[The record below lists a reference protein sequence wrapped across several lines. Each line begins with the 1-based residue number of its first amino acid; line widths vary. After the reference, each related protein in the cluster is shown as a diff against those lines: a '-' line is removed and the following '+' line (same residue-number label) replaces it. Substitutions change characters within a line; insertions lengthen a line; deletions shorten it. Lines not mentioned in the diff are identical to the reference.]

1 MGDVCQ
7 NEAPTGENP
16 SWDYSSRLESQ
27 TQLVSVAQRQNASN
41 AKGYAMKKI
50 RRIGIL
56 TGGGDAPGLNAV
68 IRAVTK
74 SAILQHGWGVTGF
87 RNGFEGCI
95 SGEFEELNLA
105 SVRGILPRGGTILGA
120 SNRCNPFSYQYSA
133 AGEQMPRDHS
143 GDVIKRFEELG
154 IDAIVVIGG
163 DGTMSI
169 SHELSKRG
177 VQVIGIPKTIDNDV
191 RGTKVTFGF
200 DTAVSTATW
209 AIDKLHTTAESH
221 HRVMIVELM
230 GRTAGWITLYA
241 GVAGGAD
248 IILIPELPFDIN
260 SICEKIQRRSRLGTY
275 FTIIAVAEGA
285 QPVDGTAIYQTIGE
299 EWYQK
304 RFGGIAAWLEA
315 ELTQR
320 LDQEVRSVVLGHLQ
334 RGGEPTAR
342 DRALGTMM
350 GTFAIDLLASG
361 ETDRMVSI
369 SRDPMGQSS
378 TDMMSVPLVVAT
390 RGPRHVPLSHPLL
403 RSAEMMDINVG
414 ASVTNS
420 NGDSG

>member
-1 MGDVCQ
+1 MS
-7 NEAPTGENP
+7 E
-16 SWDYSSRLESQ
+16 
-27 TQLVSVAQRQNASN
+27 
-41 AKGYAMKKI
+41 I

-74 SAILQHGWGVTGF
+74 SAILDHGWSVIGF

-95 SGEFEELNLA
+95 TGEFEELNLS

-120 SNRCNPFSYQYSA
+120 SNRCNPFSFQNTS
-133 AGEQMPRDHS
+133 AGEDAPRDHS
-143 GDVIKRFEELG
+143 DDVIQRFQDLE
-154 IDAIVVIGG
+154 IDAVVVIGG

-169 SHELSKRG
+169 SNELSRKG

-200 DTAVSTATW
+200 DTAVTTATE

-248 IILIPELPFDIN
+248 IILIPELPFHMD
-260 SICEKIQRRSRLGTY
+260 SIKDKIERRARLGSY
-275 FTIIAVAEGA
+275 FTIIAIAEGA
-285 QPVDGTAIYQTIGE
+285 QPVDGRAIYETIGD

-304 RFGGIAAWLEA
+304 RFGGIGSWLEH
-315 ELTQR
+315 ELSQQ
-320 LDQEVRSVVLGHLQ
+320 LEQEVRSVVLGHLQ

-350 GTFAIDLLASG
+350 GTYAVDLLAEG
-361 ETDRMVSI
+361 ETNRMVSI

-378 TDMMSVPLVVAT
+378 TDMTSVPLVVAT
-390 RGPRHVPLSHPLL
+390 RGPRHVPISHPLI
-403 RSAEMMDINVG
+403 RSARVMDVCVG
-414 ASVTNS
+414 EPWHAHGKES
-420 NGDSG
+420 

>member
-1 MGDVCQ
+1 MT
-7 NEAPTGENP
+7 E
-16 SWDYSSRLESQ
+16 
-27 TQLVSVAQRQNASN
+27 
-41 AKGYAMKKI
+41 I

-74 SAILQHGWGVTGF
+74 SAILQHGWSVIGF

-95 SGEFEELNLA
+95 TGEFEELDLH

-120 SNRCNPFSYQYSA
+120 SNRCNPFKYQNTA
-133 AGEQMPRDHS
+133 AGDVAPRDHS
-143 GDVIKRFEELG
+143 DDVISRFNDLE
-154 IDAIVVIGG
+154 IDAIIVIGG
-163 DGTMSI
+163 DGTLSI
-169 SHELSKRG
+169 SHELSKKG
-177 VQVIGIPKTIDNDV
+177 IQVIGIPKTIDNDV

-200 DTAVSTATW
+200 DTAVSTATN
-209 AIDKLHTTAESH
+209 ALDRLHTTAESH
-221 HRVMIVELM
+221 HRAMVVELM

-248 IILIPELPFDIN
+248 VILIPELPFDIE
-260 SICEKIQRRSRLGTY
+260 SICDKIERRARLGSY

-285 QPVDGTAIYQTIGE
+285 QPVGGQAIYHKIGE

-304 RFGGIAAWLEA
+304 RFGGIGAWLET
-315 ELTQR
+315 ELAGR

-350 GTFAIDLLASG
+350 GTHAVDLLADGQS
-361 ETDRMVSI
+361 DRLVAV
-369 SRDPMGQSS
+369 SRDPMGLDS
-378 TDMMSVPLVVAT
+378 TDMASVPLVIAT
-390 RGPRHVPLSHPLL
+390 RGPRHVPLTHPLL
-403 RSAEMMDINVG
+403 HSARVMDISVG
-414 ASVTNS
+414 DPLDR
-420 NGDSG
+420 NGNDN

>member
-1 MGDVCQ
+1 M
-7 NEAPTGENP
+7 T
-16 SWDYSSRLESQ
+16 
-27 TQLVSVAQRQNASN
+27 T
-41 AKGYAMKKI
+41 I

-74 SAILQHGWGVTGF
+74 SAILNHGWGVIGF
-87 RNGFEGCI
+87 RQGFEGCI
-95 SGEFEELNLA
+95 TGEFEELTLS

-120 SNRCNPFSYQYSA
+120 SNRCNPFSFQHTA
-133 AGEQMPRDHS
+133 AGETSPRDHS
-143 GDVIKRFEELG
+143 DDVIQRFQELG

-169 SHELSKRG
+169 ANELSRRG
-177 VQVIGIPKTIDNDV
+177 VQVVGIPKTIDNDV

-200 DTAVSTATW
+200 DTAVATATE

-221 HRVMIVELM
+221 HRAMIVELM

-248 IILIPELPFDIN
+248 VILIPELPFDID
-260 SICEKIQRRSRLGTY
+260 SICRKIERRARLGSY

-285 QPVDGTAIYQTIGE
+285 KPVDGTAIFQTIGE

-304 RFGGIAAWLEA
+304 RFGGIGSWLES
-315 ELTQR
+315 ELKTR

-350 GTFAIDLLASG
+350 GTFAIDILAEG
-361 ETDRMVSI
+361 DTNRMVSI

-378 TDMMSVPLVVAT
+378 TDMTSVPLVVAT
-390 RGPRHVPLSHPLL
+390 RGPRHVPPTHPLL
-403 RSAEMMDINVG
+403 RSARVMDVCVG
-414 ASVTNS
+414 DRDTVE
-420 NGDSG
+420 GDQS

>member
-1 MGDVCQ
+1 M
-7 NEAPTGENP
+7 
-16 SWDYSSRLESQ
+16 SS
-27 TQLVSVAQRQNASN
+27 
-41 AKGYAMKKI
+41 I

-74 SAILQHGWGVTGF
+74 SAILEHGWSVIGF

-95 SGEFEELNLA
+95 SGEFDELDLM

-120 SNRCNPFSYQYSA
+120 SNRCNPFSYQHTAS
-133 AGEQMPRDHS
+133 GETEPRDHS
-143 GDVIKRFEELG
+143 DDVIQRFNDLG
-154 IDAIVVIGG
+154 IDAVVVIGG

-169 SHELSKRG
+169 SHELARKG
-177 VQVIGIPKTIDNDV
+177 VQVVGVPKTIDNDV

-200 DTAVSTATW
+200 DTAVTTATD

-230 GRTAGWITLYA
+230 GRTAGWIALYA

-248 IILIPELPFDIN
+248 IILIPEIGFEIDC
-260 SICEKIQRRSRLGTY
+260 ICEKIERRARLGSY

-285 QPVDGTAIYQTIGE
+285 RPAHGEAIYQKIGHLE
-299 EWYQK
+299 YEK
-304 RFGGIAAWLEA
+304 RFGGIGVWLEQ
-315 ELTQR
+315 ELNGR
-320 LDQEVRSVVLGHLQ
+320 LEQEVRSVVLGHLQ

-350 GTFAIDLLASG
+350 GTFAVDILASG
-361 ETDRMVSI
+361 DTGRMVSI

-390 RGPRHVPLSHPLL
+390 RGPRHVPLSHPLI
-403 RSAEMMDINVG
+403 RSANLIDVCVG
-414 ASVTNS
+414 VDHLPE
-420 NGDSG
+420 GGF

>member
-1 MGDVCQ
+1 MTD
-7 NEAPTGENP
+7 
-16 SWDYSSRLESQ
+16 
-27 TQLVSVAQRQNASN
+27 
-41 AKGYAMKKI
+41 I

-74 SAILQHGWGVTGF
+74 AAILQQGWGVVGF

-95 SGEFEELNLA
+95 TGEFEELNLA

-120 SNRCNPFSYQYSA
+120 SNRCNPFSFQDTA
-133 AGEQMPRDHS
+133 AGETEPRDHS
-143 GDVIKRFEELG
+143 DDLIQRFRDLS

-169 SHELSKRG
+169 SHELSKKG
-177 VQVIGIPKTIDNDV
+177 VQVVGIPKTIDNDV

-230 GRTAGWITLYA
+230 GRTAGWIALYA

-248 IILIPELPFDIN
+248 IILIPEIDFDLDC
-260 SICEKIQRRSRLGTY
+260 ICEKIERRARLGTR
-275 FTIIAVAEGA
+275 FTIIAIAEGS
-285 QPVDGTAIYQTIGE
+285 QPIGGSAIYQTIGE

-304 RFGGIAAWLEA
+304 RFGGIGAWLEI
-315 ELTQR
+315 ELAKR

-350 GTFAIDLLASG
+350 GTYAIDLLATGDS
-361 ETDRMVSI
+361 DRMVAI

-378 TDMMSVPLVVAT
+378 TDMTSVPIVVAT

-403 RSAEMMDINVG
+403 SSARMMDICIGVPDTVE
-414 ASVTNS
+414 S
-420 NGDSG
+420 DSR

>member
-1 MGDVCQ
+1 MT
-7 NEAPTGENP
+7 E
-16 SWDYSSRLESQ
+16 
-27 TQLVSVAQRQNASN
+27 
-41 AKGYAMKKI
+41 I

-74 SAILQHGWGVTGF
+74 AAILQQGWGVVGF

-95 SGEFEELNLA
+95 TGEFEELNLA

-120 SNRCNPFSYQYSA
+120 SNRCNPFSFQDTA
-133 AGEQMPRDHS
+133 AGDTEPRDHS
-143 GDVIKRFEELG
+143 DDLIQRFRDLS

-169 SHELSKRG
+169 SHDLSRKG
-177 VQVIGIPKTIDNDV
+177 VQVVGIPKTIDNDV

-230 GRTAGWITLYA
+230 GRTAGWIALYA

-248 IILIPELPFDIN
+248 IILIPEIDFDLDC
-260 SICEKIQRRSRLGTY
+260 ICEKIERRARLGTR
-275 FTIIAVAEGA
+275 FTIIAIAEGS
-285 QPVDGTAIYQTIGE
+285 QPIGGSAIYQTIGE

-304 RFGGIAAWLEA
+304 RFGGIGAWLEI
-315 ELTQR
+315 ELAKR

-350 GTFAIDLLASG
+350 GTYAIDLLATGDS
-361 ETDRMVSI
+361 DRMVAI

-378 TDMMSVPLVVAT
+378 TDMTSVPIVVAT

-403 RSAEMMDINVG
+403 SSARMMDICIGVPDTVE
-414 ASVTNS
+414 S
-420 NGDSG
+420 DSR

>member
-1 MGDVCQ
+1 MG
-7 NEAPTGENP
+7 E
-16 SWDYSSRLESQ
+16 
-27 TQLVSVAQRQNASN
+27 
-41 AKGYAMKKI
+41 I
-50 RRIGIL
+50 RSIGIL

-74 SAILQHGWGVTGF
+74 SAILDRGWSVIGF

-95 SGEFEELNLA
+95 TGDFEELSLA

-133 AGEQMPRDHS
+133 AGENTPRDHS
-143 GDVIKRFEELG
+143 EDVIQRFRDLG
-154 IDAIVVIGG
+154 IDAVVVIGG

-169 SHELSKRG
+169 ANELSRKG

-200 DTAVSTATW
+200 DTAVSTATE

-248 IILIPELPFDIN
+248 IILIPELPFHVE
-260 SICEKIQRRSRLGTY
+260 SIKDKIERRSRIGSY

-285 QPVDGTAIYQTIGE
+285 QPVGGTAIYETIGE
-299 EWYQK
+299 QWYQK
-304 RFGGIAAWLEA
+304 RFGGIGAWLEN
-315 ELTQR
+315 ELASQ

-350 GTFAIDLLASG
+350 GTFAIDLLAEG
-361 ETDRMVSI
+361 ETNRMVVI

-378 TDMMSVPLVVAT
+378 TDMTSVPLVVAT
-390 RGPRHVPLSHPLL
+390 RGPRHVPLSHPLI
-403 RSAEMMDINVG
+403 RSARVMDVCVG
-414 ASVTNS
+414 DPEHEPDKESR
-420 NGDSG
+420 

>member
-1 MGDVCQ
+1 MG
-7 NEAPTGENP
+7 EI
-16 SWDYSSRLESQ
+16 
-27 TQLVSVAQRQNASN
+27 
-41 AKGYAMKKI
+41 K
-50 RRIGIL
+50 RIGIL

-74 SAILQHGWGVTGF
+74 SAILEKGWSVIGF

-95 SGEFEELNLA
+95 TGDFEELNLA

-120 SNRCNPFSYQYSA
+120 SNRCNPFSYQNTA
-133 AGEQMPRDHS
+133 AGEDSARDHS
-143 GDVIKRFEELG
+143 DDVIKRFADLS

-169 SHELSKRG
+169 SNELSRRG
-177 VQVIGIPKTIDNDV
+177 VQVVGIPKTIDNDV

-200 DTAVSTATW
+200 DTAVSTATD

-248 IILIPELPFDIN
+248 IILIPELPFDMDAIQD
-260 SICEKIQRRSRLGTY
+260 KIERRARLGSY

-285 QPVDGTAIYQTIGE
+285 RPADGTAIYETIGDK
-299 EWYQK
+299 WYQI
-304 RFGGIAAWLEA
+304 RYGGIGAWLEI
-315 ELTQR
+315 ELDKR

-350 GTFAIDLLASG
+350 GTYAVDLLDEG
-361 ETDRMVSI
+361 ETNRMVGI

-378 TDMMSVPLVVAT
+378 TDIMSVPLVVAT
-390 RGPRHVPLSHPLL
+390 RGPRHVPLSHPLI
-403 RSAEMMDINVG
+403 RSARVMDVCVG
-414 ASVTNS
+414 DPLRVEREQN
-420 NGDSG
+420 

>member
-1 MGDVCQ
+1 M
-7 NEAPTGENP
+7 T
-16 SWDYSSRLESQ
+16 
-27 TQLVSVAQRQNASN
+27 T
-41 AKGYAMKKI
+41 I

-74 SAILQHGWGVTGF
+74 SAILEKGWSVIGF

-95 SGEFEELNLA
+95 TGEFEELTLR

-120 SNRCNPFSYQYSA
+120 SNRCNPFSFQNTA
-133 AGEQMPRDHS
+133 AGEDTPRDHS
-143 GDVIKRFEELG
+143 EDVIQRFRDLE

-169 SHELSKRG
+169 SNELARKG

-200 DTAVSTATW
+200 DTAVATATE

-248 IILIPELPFDIN
+248 IILIPEIPFDMHAIQQ
-260 SICEKIQRRSRLGTY
+260 KIERRARLGSH

-285 QPVDGTAIYQTIGE
+285 QPVDGTAIFQTIGE

-304 RFGGIAAWLEA
+304 RFGGIGAWLEI
-315 ELTQR
+315 ELDKR

-350 GTFAIDLLASG
+350 GTFAVELLGSG
-361 ETDRMVSI
+361 DTNRMVAI

-390 RGPRHVPLSHPLL
+390 RGPRHVPLSHPLIV
-403 RSAEMMDINVG
+403 SARMMDVSLG
-414 ASVTNS
+414 EPLDSD
-420 NGDSG
+420 NG

>member
-1 MGDVCQ
+1 M
-7 NEAPTGENP
+7 T
-16 SWDYSSRLESQ
+16 
-27 TQLVSVAQRQNASN
+27 T
-41 AKGYAMKKI
+41 I

-74 SAILQHGWGVTGF
+74 SAILQHGWGIVGF

-95 SGEFEELNLA
+95 TGDHFELTIN

-120 SNRCNPFSYQYSA
+120 SSRCNPFAFQNAA
-133 AGEQMPRDHS
+133 AGEKHPRDHS
-143 GDVIKRFEELG
+143 DDVIARFNNLG
-154 IDAIVVIGG
+154 IDAVVVIGG

-169 SHELSKRG
+169 SHELSRKG
-177 VQVIGIPKTIDNDV
+177 VQVVGIPKTIDNDV

-200 DTAVSTATW
+200 DTAVSTATE
-209 AIDKLHTTAESH
+209 ALDKLHTTAESH

-248 IILIPELPFDIN
+248 AVLIPELPF
-260 SICEKIQRRSRLGTY
+260 SIESVANKIERRAKLGRY
-275 FTIIAVAEGA
+275 FTIIAIAEGA
-285 QPVDGTAIYQTIGE
+285 KPIGGTAIYKQVGE
-299 EWYQK
+299 AWYEK
-304 RFGGIAAWLEA
+304 KYGGIAHWLEA
-315 ELTQR
+315 ELNSM

-350 GTFAIDLLASG
+350 GTHAVDLLDRG
-361 ETDRMVSI
+361 ENGRMVAI
-369 SRDPMGQSS
+369 GRDPVGQAS
-378 TDMMSVPLVVAT
+378 TDMTSVPLVVAT

-403 RSAEMMDINVG
+403 RSARMMDICVG
-414 ASVTNS
+414 DPV
-420 NGDSG
+420 